1 MPPACNGRAS
11 YEPAFPFNERLAV
24 TSDRTD
30 EDNRFR
36 ASLRDFVE
44 REVVPAAR
52 ELDER
57 GEFPS
62 ALFRRCAQNGYLGL
76 RYPESAGGSG
86 ADFVTFCVMA
96 EELARGS
103 LSLASVVVMQ
113 GLMGTDFVHRFG
125 SADHRR
131 RLLVPALRGEMIG
144 TIAMTEPDFGS
155 DLGGITTR
163 AIPADSGWILHGRKM
178 WITSATVA
186 DFFTV
191 AAKTDPQAG
200 FKGIDFFLVEK
211 GMPGLSVGRKIDK
224 LGVRA
229 SETSEVILDG
239 VELPAENLLGA
250 QGTGFLNLGKILA
263 EIRTMTGALG
273 LGLGQAALSA
283 SIRYAGERVQFG
295 RPIGSYQAIAHKIAE
310 MATRLEAARGLV
322 YRSAQEIASGR
333 GDTKL
338 ASMAKLFAT
347 EAANHIADEC
357 TRIFGSYGFAM
368 EYDPQRYY
376 RDARFLL
383 YGGGTSEILRTVIAK
398 ELGVG

>member
-1 MPPACNGRAS
+1 VAP
-11 YEPAFPFNERLAV
+11 V
-24 TSDRTD
+24 
-30 EDNRFR
+30 
-36 ASLRDFVE
+36 
-44 REVVPAAR
+44 AR
-52 ELDER
+52 QLDER
-57 GEFPS
+57 AEFPLD
-62 ALFRRCAQNGYLGL
+62 LFRRCAANGYLGL
-76 RYPESAGGSG
+76 RYPESSGGSG
-86 ADFVTFCVMA
+86 ADFVTFCILA

-103 LSLASVVVMQ
+103 LSLAAVVAMQ

-125 SADHRR
+125 TADHRH
-131 RLLVPALRGEMIG
+131 RLLEPALRGEKIG

-163 AIPADSGWILHGRKM
+163 AEPDGSGWVLRGRKM

-191 AAKTDPQAG
+191 AAKTDPDAG

-211 GMPGLSVGRKIDK
+211 GMPGLSVGRQIEK

-229 SETSEVILDG
+229 SETSEVILDA
-239 VELPAENLLGA
+239 VVVPAENLLGKR
-250 QGTGFLNLGKILA
+250 GTGFQSLSAILA

-273 LGLGQAALSA
+273 LGLGQAALEA
-283 SIRYAGERVQFG
+283 SLRYAGERHQFG
-295 RPIGSYQAIAHKIAE
+295 RPIGSFQAVAHRLAE
-310 MATRLEAARGLV
+310 MATELEAARGLV
-322 YRSAQEIASGR
+322 YTAAAEISAGR
-333 GDTKL
+333 GDMKL

-347 EAANHIADEC
+347 ETANRLADGC

-368 EYDPQRYY
+368 EYEAQRYF

-383 YGGGTSEILRTVIAK
+383 YGGGTSEILRTIIAK